1 MARRSE
7 DGVSE
12 VTELP
17 VKGNSGDVTAV
28 EAALAQELDAT
39 VEIPED
45 VATELPAGNMTVIY
59 ASVRQ
64 ALVERYQAMRLQAR
78 LNRKVSNDAQ
88 VQGFEDEAKKVLR
101 MIVELDRERT
111 ELLHTA

>member
-1 MARRSE
+1 MARRT
-7 DGVSE
+7 DE
-12 VTELP
+12 VTEVTEKTP
-17 VKGNSGDVTAV
+17 SVGNSGDVAAAEAV
-28 EAALAQELDAT
+28 LAQELDAG

-45 VATELPAGNMTVIY
+45 VTTDLPPGNMTVIY

-88 VQGFEDEAKKVLR
+88 VQGFEDEAKKLVK
-101 MIVELDRERT
+101 MIVELDRERAAFLQT
-111 ELLHTA
+111 S

>member
-1 MARRSE
+1 MARRTE
-7 DGVSE
+7 E
-12 VTELP
+12 VTE
-17 VKGNSGDVTAV
+17 VTEAATTGNSGDVAAAEAV
-28 EAALAQELDAT
+28 LAKELDAG

-45 VATELPAGNMTVIY
+45 VTTELPPGNMTMIY

-64 ALVERYQAMRLQAR
+64 SLVERYQAMRLQAR

-88 VQGFEDEAKKVLR
+88 VQGFEDEAKKLVK

-111 ELLHTA
+111 ELLHNA